1 MIARNKKPRSVI
13 IRFALATLLFTA
25 CARDPYGAKVS
36 LRNVGTV
43 PLRSVVARVTG
54 NSYSL
59 GDVAVGEIRTVKT
72 YPTGES
78 HVVIEL
84 VDDDGSK
91 KELPIDCYFESG
103 YRSTIDVKLTASA
116 VITAAVIR

>member
-1 MIARNKKPRSVI
+1 MIARNTKPRNLA
-13 IRFALATLLFTA
+13 IRFALATLLFSG
-25 CARDPYGAKVS
+25 CARDNYGAQVS
-36 LRNVGTV
+36 LENVGTL
-43 PLRSVVARVTG
+43 PLRSVVVRVTG

-103 YRSTIDVKLTASA
+103 YRSTIDVKLTASS
-116 VITAAVIR
+116 VLKAAVIR